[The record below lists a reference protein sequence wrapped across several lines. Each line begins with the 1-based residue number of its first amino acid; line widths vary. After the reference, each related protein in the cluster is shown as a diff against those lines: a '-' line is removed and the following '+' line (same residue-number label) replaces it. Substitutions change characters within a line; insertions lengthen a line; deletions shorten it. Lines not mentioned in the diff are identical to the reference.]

1 MQTAANSICFKFVQN
16 LIDMKRILA
25 SVAILFLVACGGN
38 DEKTALTEKPEA
50 PLQQSAN
57 SDTFNLVFGKMLDSY
72 FQLKDHFIRE
82 NDTLITKTTAQ
93 LITDVAGT
101 ASVLSE
107 LKADSGIVNTARTY
121 TTSIGS
127 ELQGVAQE
135 KDIEE
140 RRKSFQVLSEQ
151 LYDLI
156 RTVKYDRAVVYHQYC
171 PMAFNDAGAFWLSNS
186 SDIRNP
192 YLPKKMLIC
201 GEVKDSIDFT
211 KH

>member
-1 MQTAANSICFKFVQN
+1 
-16 LIDMKRILA
+16 MKRILA
-25 SVAILFLVACGGN
+25 FSLILFLAACGGN
-38 DEKTALTEKPEA
+38 DEKAAVTEA
-50 PLQQSAN
+50 PQAPLGQSAN

-72 FQLKDHFIRE
+72 FQLKDQFIKE
-82 NDTLITKTTAQ
+82 NDTLITKGTEQ
-93 LITDVAGT
+93 LIADIDAAAG
-101 ASVLSE
+101 VLSE
-107 LKADSGIVNTARTY
+107 LKADSSIVSTAKTY
-121 TTSIGS
+121 TTGIQN
-127 ELQGVAQE
+127 ELTAVKQE

-201 GEVKDSIDFT
+201 GEVKDSIDFR
-211 KH
+211 KL

>member
-1 MQTAANSICFKFVQN
+1 M
-16 LIDMKRILA
+16 
-25 SVAILFLVACGGN
+25 
-38 DEKTALTEKPEA
+38 
-50 PLQQSAN
+50 
-57 SDTFNLVFGKMLDSY
+57 
-72 FQLKDHFIRE
+72 
-82 NDTLITKTTAQ
+82 ITKGTEQ
-93 LITDVAGT
+93 LIADINDVIG
-101 ASVLSE
+101 VLSE
-107 LKADSGIVNTARTY
+107 LKADSNIVSTAKTY
-121 TTSIGS
+121 TTGISN
-127 ELQGVAQE
+127 ELTAVKQE

-201 GEVKDSIDFT
+201 GEVKDSIDFR
-211 KH
+211 KL

>member
-1 MQTAANSICFKFVQN
+1 
-16 LIDMKRILA
+16 MKRILTLA
-25 SVAILFLVACGGN
+25 TILFLAACGGN
-38 DEKTALTEKPEA
+38 DEKAAVTEA
-50 PLQQSAN
+50 PQVPLGQSVN

-72 FQLKDHFIRE
+72 FQLKDHFIKE
-82 NDTLITKTTAQ
+82 NDTLITQSTAQ
-93 LITDVAGT
+93 LLADINATDG
-101 ASVLSE
+101 VLGE
-107 LKADSGIVNTARTY
+107 LKADSSIISTAKTY
-121 TTSIGS
+121 TTGITN
-127 ELQGVAQE
+127 ELAAVKQE

-201 GEVKDSIDFT
+201 GEVKDSIDFR
-211 KH
+211 KL

>member
-1 MQTAANSICFKFVQN
+1 
-16 LIDMKRILA
+16 MKRILA
-25 SVAILFLVACGGN
+25 FSLILFLAACGGN
-38 DEKTALTEKPEA
+38 DEQAAVTEA
-50 PLQQSAN
+50 PQAPLGQSAN

-72 FQLKDHFIRE
+72 FQLKDQFIKE
-82 NDTLITKTTAQ
+82 NDTLITKGTEQ
-93 LITDVAGT
+93 LIADINAAAG
-101 ASVLSE
+101 VLSE
-107 LKADSGIVNTARTY
+107 LKADSSIVSTAKTY
-121 TTSIGS
+121 TTGINN
-127 ELQGVAQE
+127 ELTAVKQE

-201 GEVKDSIDFT
+201 GEVKDSIDFR
-211 KH
+211 KL

>member
-1 MQTAANSICFKFVQN
+1 
-16 LIDMKRILA
+16 MKRILA
-25 SVAILFLVACGGN
+25 FSLILFLAACGGN
-38 DEKTALTEKPEA
+38 DEKAAVAEA
-50 PLQQSAN
+50 PQAPLGQSAN

-72 FQLKDHFIRE
+72 FQLKDQFIKE
-82 NDTLITKTTAQ
+82 NDTLITKGSEQ
-93 LITDVAGT
+93 LIADINAAAG
-101 ASVLSE
+101 VLSE
-107 LKADSGIVNTARTY
+107 LKADSSIVSTAKTY
-121 TTSIGS
+121 TTGIQN
-127 ELQGVAQE
+127 ELTAVKQE

-201 GEVKDSIDFT
+201 GEVKDSIDFR
-211 KH
+211 KL

>member
-1 MQTAANSICFKFVQN
+1 
-16 LIDMKRILA
+16 MKRILTLA
-25 SVAILFLVACGGN
+25 AIAFLAACGGN
-38 DEKTALTEKPEA
+38 DEKATVTEA
-50 PLQQSAN
+50 PQAPLGQSVN

-72 FQLKDHFIRE
+72 FQLKDHFIKE
-82 NDTLITKTTAQ
+82 NDTLITKSTEQLLVDMTA
-93 LITDVAGT
+93 TDR
-101 ASVLSE
+101 VLSE
-107 LKADSGIVNTARTY
+107 LKADSGIISTAKTY
-121 TTSIGS
+121 TTGISN
-127 ELQGVAQE
+127 ELTAVKQE
-135 KDIEE
+135 KNIEE

-201 GEVKDSIDFT
+201 GEVKDSIDFR
-211 KH
+211 KL

>member
-1 MQTAANSICFKFVQN
+1 
-16 LIDMKRILA
+16 MKRILA
-25 SVAILFLVACGGN
+25 FSLILFLAACGGN
-38 DEKTALTEKPEA
+38 DEKAAVTEA
-50 PLQQSAN
+50 PHAPLGQSAN

-72 FQLKDHFIRE
+72 FQLKDQFIKE
-82 NDTLITKTTAQ
+82 NDTLITKGTEQ
-93 LITDVAGT
+93 LITDINAAEG
-101 ASVLSE
+101 VLGE
-107 LKADSGIVNTARTY
+107 LKADSSIVSTAKTY
-121 TTSIGS
+121 TTGIRN
-127 ELQGVAQE
+127 ELTALKQE

-201 GEVKDSIDFT
+201 GEVKDSIDFR
-211 KH
+211 KL

>member
-1 MQTAANSICFKFVQN
+1 
-16 LIDMKRILA
+16 MKRILA
-25 SVAILFLVACGGN
+25 FSLILFLAACGGN
-38 DEKTALTEKPEA
+38 DEKAAVAEA
-50 PLQQSAN
+50 PQAPLGQSAN

-72 FQLKDHFIRE
+72 FQLKDQFIKE
-82 NDTLITKTTAQ
+82 NDTLITKGTEQ
-93 LITDVAGT
+93 LIADINAAAG
-101 ASVLSE
+101 VLSE
-107 LKADSGIVNTARTY
+107 LKADSSIVSTAKSY
-121 TTSIGS
+121 TTGIGN
-127 ELQGVAQE
+127 ELAAVKQE

-201 GEVKDSIDFT
+201 GEVKDSIDFR
-211 KH
+211 KL

>member
-1 MQTAANSICFKFVQN
+1 
-16 LIDMKRILA
+16 MKRILA
-25 SVAILFLVACGGN
+25 FSLILFLAACGGN
-38 DEKTALTEKPEA
+38 DEKAAVAEA
-50 PLQQSAN
+50 PQAPLGQSAN

-72 FQLKDHFIRE
+72 FQLKDQFIKE
-82 NDTLITKTTAQ
+82 NDTLITKGTEQ
-93 LITDVAGT
+93 LIADINAAAG
-101 ASVLSE
+101 VLSE
-107 LKADSGIVNTARTY
+107 LKADSSIVSTAKTY
-121 TTSIGS
+121 TTGIGN
-127 ELQGVAQE
+127 ELAAVKQE

-201 GEVKDSIDFT
+201 GEVKDSIDFR
-211 KH
+211 KL

>member
-1 MQTAANSICFKFVQN
+1 
-16 LIDMKRILA
+16 MKRILTLA
-25 SVAILFLVACGGN
+25 AIAFLAACGGN
-38 DEKTALTEKPEA
+38 DEKATVTETPQA
-50 PLQQSAN
+50 PLGQSVN

-72 FQLKDHFIRE
+72 FQLKDQFVKE
-82 NDTLITKTTAQ
+82 NDTLITKGTEQ
-93 LITDVAGT
+93 LITDMNAAAG
-101 ASVLSE
+101 VLSE
-107 LKADSGIVNTARTY
+107 LKADSSIVSTAKTY
-121 TTSIGS
+121 TTGISN
-127 ELQGVAQE
+127 ELAAVKQE

-201 GEVKDSIDFT
+201 GEVKDSIDFR
-211 KH
+211 KL

>member
-1 MQTAANSICFKFVQN
+1 
-16 LIDMKRILA
+16 MKRILTLA
-25 SVAILFLVACGGN
+25 TILFLAACGGN
-38 DEKTALTEKPEA
+38 DEKAAVTEA
-50 PLQQSAN
+50 PQAPLGQSVN

-72 FQLKDHFIRE
+72 FQLKDHFIKE
-82 NDTLITKTTAQ
+82 NDTLITKSTEQ
-93 LITDVAGT
+93 LLADINATDA
-101 ASVLSE
+101 VLGE
-107 LKADSGIVNTARTY
+107 LKADSSIISTAKTY
-121 TTSIGS
+121 TTGITN
-127 ELQGVAQE
+127 ELTAVKQE

-201 GEVKDSIDFT
+201 GEVKDSIDFR
-211 KH
+211 KL

>member
-1 MQTAANSICFKFVQN
+1 
-16 LIDMKRILA
+16 MKRILTLA
-25 SVAILFLVACGGN
+25 TILFLAACGGN
-38 DEKTALTEKPEA
+38 DEKAAVIETPQT
-50 PLQQSAN
+50 PLGQSAN

-72 FQLKDHFIRE
+72 FQLKDQFIKE
-82 NDTLITKTTAQ
+82 NDTLITKGTEQ
-93 LITDVAGT
+93 LIADLNAAVG
-101 ASVLSE
+101 VLSE
-107 LKADSGIVNTARTY
+107 LKADSSIVSTAKTY
-121 TTSIGS
+121 TTGIGN
-127 ELQGVAQE
+127 ELTAVKQE

-201 GEVKDSIDFT
+201 GEVKDSIDFR
-211 KH
+211 KL

>member
-1 MQTAANSICFKFVQN
+1 
-16 LIDMKRILA
+16 MKRILA
-25 SVAILFLVACGGN
+25 FSLILFLAACGGN
-38 DEKTALTEKPEA
+38 DEKAAVTEA
-50 PLQQSAN
+50 PQASLGQSAN

-72 FQLKDHFIRE
+72 FQLKDQFIKE
-82 NDTLITKTTAQ
+82 NDTLITKGTEQ
-93 LITDVAGT
+93 LITDINAAEG
-101 ASVLSE
+101 VLGE
-107 LKADSGIVNTARTY
+107 LKADSSIVSTAKTY
-121 TTSIGS
+121 TTGIRN
-127 ELQGVAQE
+127 ELTALKQE

-201 GEVKDSIDFT
+201 GEVKDSIDFR
-211 KH
+211 KL

>member
-1 MQTAANSICFKFVQN
+1 
-16 LIDMKRILA
+16 MKRILA
-25 SVAILFLVACGGN
+25 FSLILFLAACGGN
-38 DEKTALTEKPEA
+38 DEKAAVTEA
-50 PLQQSAN
+50 PQAPLGQSAN

-72 FQLKDHFIRE
+72 FQLKDQFIKE
-82 NDTLITKTTAQ
+82 NDTLITKGTEQ
-93 LITDVAGT
+93 LIADINAAAG
-101 ASVLSE
+101 VLSE
-107 LKADSGIVNTARTY
+107 LKADSSIVSTAKTY
-121 TTSIGS
+121 TTGIQN
-127 ELQGVAQE
+127 ELIAVKQE

-201 GEVKDSIDFT
+201 GEVKDSIDFR
-211 KH
+211 KL

>member
-1 MQTAANSICFKFVQN
+1 
-16 LIDMKRILA
+16 MKRILA
-25 SVAILFLVACGGN
+25 FSLILFLAACGGN
-38 DEKTALTEKPEA
+38 DEKAAVTEA
-50 PLQQSAN
+50 PQAPLGQSAN

-72 FQLKDHFIRE
+72 FQLKDQFIKE
-82 NDTLITKTTAQ
+82 NDTLITKGTEQ
-93 LITDVAGT
+93 LIADINAAAG
-101 ASVLSE
+101 VLSE
-107 LKADSGIVNTARTY
+107 LKADSSIVSTAKTY
-121 TTSIGS
+121 TTGINN
-127 ELQGVAQE
+127 ELTAVKQE

-201 GEVKDSIDFT
+201 GEVKDSIDFR
-211 KH
+211 KL

>member
-1 MQTAANSICFKFVQN
+1 
-16 LIDMKRILA
+16 MKRILA
-25 SVAILFLVACGGN
+25 FSLILFLAACGGN
-38 DEKTALTEKPEA
+38 DEKAAVTEA
-50 PLQQSAN
+50 PQAPLGQSAN

-72 FQLKDHFIRE
+72 FQLKDQFIKE
-82 NDTLITKTTAQ
+82 NDTLITKGTEQ
-93 LITDVAGT
+93 LITDINAAEG
-101 ASVLSE
+101 VLGE
-107 LKADSGIVNTARTY
+107 LKADSSIVSTAKTY
-121 TTSIGS
+121 TTGIRN
-127 ELQGVAQE
+127 ELTALKQE

-201 GEVKDSIDFT
+201 GEVKDSIDFR
-211 KH
+211 KL

>member
-1 MQTAANSICFKFVQN
+1 
-16 LIDMKRILA
+16 MKRILTLA
-25 SVAILFLVACGGN
+25 TILFLAACGGN
-38 DEKTALTEKPEA
+38 DEKAAVSEA
-50 PLQQSAN
+50 PQAPLGQSVN

-72 FQLKDHFIRE
+72 FQLKDHFIKE
-82 NDTLITKTTAQ
+82 NDTLITKSTEQ
-93 LITDVAGT
+93 LLADINATDG
-101 ASVLSE
+101 VLGE
-107 LKADSGIVNTARTY
+107 LKADSSIISTAKTY
-121 TTSIGS
+121 TTGISN
-127 ELQGVAQE
+127 ELSAVKQE

-201 GEVKDSIDFT
+201 GEVKDSIDFR
-211 KH
+211 KL

>member
-1 MQTAANSICFKFVQN
+1 
-16 LIDMKRILA
+16 MKRILA
-25 SVAILFLVACGGN
+25 FSLILFLAACGGN
-38 DEKTALTEKPEA
+38 DEKAAVAEA
-50 PLQQSAN
+50 PQAPLGQSAN

-72 FQLKDHFIRE
+72 FQLKDQFIKE
-82 NDTLITKTTAQ
+82 NDTLITKGTEQ
-93 LITDVAGT
+93 LIADMNAAAG
-101 ASVLSE
+101 VMSE
-107 LKADSGIVNTARTY
+107 LKADSSIVATAKTY
-121 TTSIGS
+121 TTGISN
-127 ELQGVAQE
+127 ELTAVKQE

-201 GEVKDSIDFT
+201 GEVKDSIDFR
-211 KH
+211 KL

>member
-1 MQTAANSICFKFVQN
+1 
-16 LIDMKRILA
+16 MKRILTLA
-25 SVAILFLVACGGN
+25 TILFLAACGGN
-38 DEKTALTEKPEA
+38 DEKAAVTEA
-50 PLQQSAN
+50 PQAPLGQSVN

-72 FQLKDHFIRE
+72 FQLKDHFIKE
-82 NDTLITKTTAQ
+82 NDTLITKSAEQ
-93 LITDVAGT
+93 LLADINATDG
-101 ASVLSE
+101 VLGE
-107 LKADSGIVNTARTY
+107 LKADPSIISTAKTYSAGISN
-121 TTSIGS
+121 
-127 ELQGVAQE
+127 ELAAVKQE

-201 GEVKDSIDFT
+201 GEVKDSIDFR
-211 KH
+211 KL

>member
-1 MQTAANSICFKFVQN
+1 
-16 LIDMKRILA
+16 MKRILTLA
-25 SVAILFLVACGGN
+25 TILFLAACGGN
-38 DEKTALTEKPEA
+38 DEKAAVTEA
-50 PLQQSAN
+50 PQVPLGQSVN

-72 FQLKDHFIRE
+72 FQLKDHFIKE
-82 NDTLITKTTAQ
+82 NDTLITQSTAQ
-93 LITDVAGT
+93 LLADINATDG
-101 ASVLSE
+101 VLGE
-107 LKADSGIVNTARTY
+107 LKADSSIIATAKTY
-121 TTSIGS
+121 TTGITN
-127 ELQGVAQE
+127 ELAAVKQE

-201 GEVKDSIDFT
+201 GEVKDSIDFR
-211 KH
+211 KL

>member
-1 MQTAANSICFKFVQN
+1 
-16 LIDMKRILA
+16 MKRILA
-25 SVAILFLVACGGN
+25 FSLILFLAACGGN
-38 DEKTALTEKPEA
+38 DEKAAVAEA
-50 PLQQSAN
+50 PQAPLGQSAN

-72 FQLKDHFIRE
+72 FQLKDQFIKE
-82 NDTLITKTTAQ
+82 NDTLITKGTEQ
-93 LITDVAGT
+93 LIADINAAAG
-101 ASVLSE
+101 VLSE
-107 LKADSGIVNTARTY
+107 LKADSSIVSTAKTY
-121 TTSIGS
+121 TTGIGN
-127 ELQGVAQE
+127 ELAAVKQE

-156 RTVKYDRAVVYHQYC
+156 RTVKYDQAVVYHQYC

-201 GEVKDSIDFT
+201 GEVKDSIDFR
-211 KH
+211 KL

>member
-1 MQTAANSICFKFVQN
+1 
-16 LIDMKRILA
+16 MKRILTLA
-25 SVAILFLVACGGN
+25 TILFLAACGGN
-38 DEKTALTEKPEA
+38 DEKAAVTEA
-50 PLQQSAN
+50 PQTPLGQSAN

-72 FQLKDHFIRE
+72 FQLKDQFIKE
-82 NDTLITKTTAQ
+82 NDTLITKGTEQ
-93 LITDVAGT
+93 LIADINAAVG
-101 ASVLSE
+101 VLSE
-107 LKADSGIVNTARTY
+107 LKADSSIVSTAKTY
-121 TTSIGS
+121 TTGIGN
-127 ELQGVAQE
+127 ELTAVKQE

-201 GEVKDSIDFT
+201 GEVKDSIDFR
-211 KH
+211 KL

>member
-1 MQTAANSICFKFVQN
+1 
-16 LIDMKRILA
+16 MKRILTLA
-25 SVAILFLVACGGN
+25 TILFLAACGGN
-38 DEKTALTEKPEA
+38 DEKAAVSEA
-50 PLQQSAN
+50 PQAPLGQSVN

-72 FQLKDHFIRE
+72 FQLKDHFIKE
-82 NDTLITKTTAQ
+82 NDTLITKSTEQ
-93 LITDVAGT
+93 LLANINATDG
-101 ASVLSE
+101 VLSE
-107 LKADSGIVNTARTY
+107 LKADSSIISTAKTY
-121 TTSIGS
+121 TTGITN
-127 ELQGVAQE
+127 ELSAVKQE

-201 GEVKDSIDFT
+201 GEVKDSIDFR
-211 KH
+211 KL

>member
-1 MQTAANSICFKFVQN
+1 
-16 LIDMKRILA
+16 MKRILA
-25 SVAILFLVACGGN
+25 FSLILFLAACGGN
-38 DEKTALTEKPEA
+38 DEKAAVTEA
-50 PLQQSAN
+50 PQAPLGQSAN

-72 FQLKDHFIRE
+72 FQLKDQFIKE
-82 NDTLITKTTAQ
+82 NDTLITKGTEQ
-93 LITDVAGT
+93 LIADINAAAG
-101 ASVLSE
+101 VLSE
-107 LKADSGIVNTARTY
+107 LKADSSIVSTAKTY
-121 TTSIGS
+121 TTGIQN
-127 ELQGVAQE
+127 ELTAVKQE

-201 GEVKDSIDFT
+201 GEVKDSIDFR
-211 KH
+211 KL

>member
-1 MQTAANSICFKFVQN
+1 
-16 LIDMKRILA
+16 MKRILA
-25 SVAILFLVACGGN
+25 FATILFLAACGGN
-38 DEKTALTEKPEA
+38 DEKATVTEA
-50 PLQQSAN
+50 PQAPLGQSAN

-72 FQLKDHFIRE
+72 FQLKDHFIKE
-82 NDTLITKTTAQ
+82 NDTLITSSTDQ
-93 LITDVAGT
+93 LLAAINATDG
-101 ASVLSE
+101 VLGE
-107 LKADSGIVNTARTY
+107 LKADSGIVSTAKTY
-121 TTSIGS
+121 TAGISN
-127 ELQGVAQE
+127 ELSAVKQE

-201 GEVKDSIDFT
+201 GEVKDSIDFR
-211 KH
+211 KL

>member
-1 MQTAANSICFKFVQN
+1 
-16 LIDMKRILA
+16 MKRILTLA
-25 SVAILFLVACGGN
+25 TILFLAACGGN
-38 DEKTALTEKPEA
+38 DEKAAVTEA
-50 PLQQSAN
+50 PQAPLGQSVN

-72 FQLKDHFIRE
+72 FQLKDQFIKE
-82 NDTLITKTTAQ
+82 NDTLITKGTEQ
-93 LITDVAGT
+93 LIADMNAAVG
-101 ASVLSE
+101 VLSE
-107 LKADSGIVNTARTY
+107 LKADSSIVSTAKTY
-121 TTSIGS
+121 TTGISN
-127 ELQGVAQE
+127 ELTAVKQE

-201 GEVKDSIDFT
+201 GEVKDSIDFR
-211 KH
+211 KL

>member
-1 MQTAANSICFKFVQN
+1 
-16 LIDMKRILA
+16 MKRILTLA
-25 SVAILFLVACGGN
+25 TILFLAACGGN
-38 DEKTALTEKPEA
+38 DEKAAVTEA
-50 PLQQSAN
+50 PQVPLGQSAN
-57 SDTFNLVFGKMLDSY
+57 SDTFNLIFGKMLDSY
-72 FQLKDHFIRE
+72 FQLKDQFIKE
-82 NDTLITKTTAQ
+82 NDTLITKGTEQ
-93 LITDVAGT
+93 LIADINDVIG
-101 ASVLSE
+101 VLSE
-107 LKADSGIVNTARTY
+107 LKADSNIVSTAKTY
-121 TTSIGS
+121 TTGISN
-127 ELQGVAQE
+127 ELTAVKQE

-201 GEVKDSIDFT
+201 GEVKDSIDFR
-211 KH
+211 KL